1 MMPQYTEYERIRYD
15 DAGLQAE
22 FQRLIEEVATA
33 ERSRAPLQEQHR
45 KAETGMDTGVV
56 SEPEFRAIDSQYI
69 KANNRIAA
77 AKKKV
82 DEFLGRHKNYRVT

>member
-1 MMPQYTEYERIRYD
+1 MPVYTEYERIRYD
-15 DAGLQAE
+15 DPSLQAE
-22 FQRLIEEVATA
+22 FQRLIEEVAAT
-33 ERSRAPLQEQHR
+33 ERARAPLQEQHR
-45 KAETGMDTGVV
+45 KAEADMDTGVV

-82 DEFLGRHKNYRVT
+82 EEFLGRYKNYRVV